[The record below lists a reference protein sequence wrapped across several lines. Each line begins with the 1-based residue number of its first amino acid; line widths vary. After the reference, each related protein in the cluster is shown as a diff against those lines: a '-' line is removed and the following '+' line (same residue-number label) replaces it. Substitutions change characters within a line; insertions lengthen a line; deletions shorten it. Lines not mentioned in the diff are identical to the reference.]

1 MIARRDFLTAAACVA
16 AGGAA
21 FALKPHRRVS
31 LLGHAKLQ
39 NIVPASFGEWNSVDV
54 GDLVAPKAEGGLA
67 AKLYDEM
74 VGRIYSQTPTGAQVM
89 MLLAHGDTES
99 DELQLHRPETCY
111 PAFGFEIS
119 QSARGML
126 PLSGSVQL
134 PVRRLVASAP
144 GRQENILYWS
154 RLGEYFPVDG
164 IGQRL
169 DRLRTSMG
177 GYVADGLLARFSA
190 MGSDPKEAFTLVD
203 AFVPALLKAVH
214 ADARRALIGTHLAVG
229 MAGSGA

>member
-1 MIARRDFLTAAACVA
+1 MIARRDLLVAAACVV

-21 FALKPHRRVS
+21 FTLKPRRRVS

-39 NIVPASFGEWNSVDV
+39 KIVPTSFGEWSSIDV
-54 GDLVAPKAEGGLA
+54 SDLIAPKGESLV
-67 AKLYDEM
+67 AKLYDETIQ
-74 VGRIYSQTPTGAQVM
+74 RIYSQASTGAQIM

-119 QSARGML
+119 QSAEGVL
-126 PLSGSVQL
+126 PLSGNVHL
-134 PVRRLVASAP
+134 PVRRLVARAP

-154 RLGEYFPVDG
+154 RLGEFFPVDG

-177 GYVADGLLARFSA
+177 GYIADGLLARFSA
-190 MGSDPKEAFTLVD
+190 MGPDPKEGFTLVN
-203 AFVPALLKAVH
+203 AFVPALLKAVP
-214 ADARRALIGTHLAVG
+214 ADGRRALIGTHFAAD
-229 MAGSGA
+229 MAAAT

>member
-1 MIARRDFLTAAACVA
+1 MIARRDLLIGAVCAA

-21 FALKPHRRVS
+21 FALKPRRRVS
-31 LLGHAKLQ
+31 LLGRAKLQ
-39 NIVPASFGEWNSVDV
+39 KIVPGSFGDWSSVDV
-54 GDLVAPKAEGGLA
+54 GDLIAPKIEGGLS
-67 AKLYDEM
+67 AKLYDETIER
-74 VGRIYSQTPTGAQVM
+74 VYTQASTGAQIM

-119 QSARGML
+119 QSAKGVL
-126 PLSGSVQL
+126 PLSGNVRL

-154 RLGEYFPVDG
+154 RLGEFFPVDG

-169 DRLRTSMG
+169 DRLKTSMG

-190 MGSDPKEAFTLVD
+190 MGPDPKEGFALLD
-203 AFVPALLKAVH
+203 AFVPALLKAVP
-214 ADARRALIGTHLAVG
+214 ADGRRALIGTDFTAG
-229 MAGSGA
+229 MAAGT